1 MQFAANLSLLFPT
14 HTPWQERFERVAQQG
29 FKGVEILFPYDH
41 PPAFYQQYFE
51 ASQLQ
56 AVLINT
62 PHSAG
67 SMGYAALPHTHVE
80 FRQSFDQALEV
91 ALALKAEAIHIMA
104 GLFQS
109 HSVEPWQEHLHENLS
124 YVLTQIRGTSLR
136 VQLEALNSQDVPDY
150 AYADPLLLLP
160 VLEDIN
166 DEQLGLQF
174 DFYHTLM
181 QGLDLLAVLERV
193 RPYISHVQIASP
205 QGRHEP
211 DFEQYPELLHGLQY
225 LQESHYPGWIGLEYR
240 PRTSFEQSLG
250 FLQAFLANP
259 TD

>member
-1 MQFAANLSLLFPT
+1 MQFAANLRSLFQT
-14 HTPWQERFERVAQQG
+14 HTPWQERFARDAQHA
-29 FKGVEILFPYDH
+29 FIAVKILFACDTTSS
-41 PPAFYQQYFE
+41 FYHQSFE
-51 ASQLQ
+51 PSQLQ
-56 AVLINT
+56 PVLITT

-67 SMGYAALPHTHVE
+67 SMGYAALPHTHAE

-160 VLEDIN
+160 VL
-166 DEQLGLQF
+166 
-174 DFYHTLM
+174 
-181 QGLDLLAVLERV
+181 
-193 RPYISHVQIASP
+193 
-205 QGRHEP
+205 
-211 DFEQYPELLHGLQY
+211 
-225 LQESHYPGWIGLEYR
+225 
-240 PRTSFEQSLG
+240 
-250 FLQAFLANP
+250 
-259 TD
+259 